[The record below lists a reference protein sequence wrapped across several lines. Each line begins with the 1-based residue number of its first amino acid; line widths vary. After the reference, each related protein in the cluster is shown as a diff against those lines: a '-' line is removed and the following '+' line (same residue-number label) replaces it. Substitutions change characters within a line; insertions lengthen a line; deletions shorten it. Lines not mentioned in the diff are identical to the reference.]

1 MIFVTTKI
9 GSVAHNL
16 EIIQF
21 EMCVYIYMTKIMQY
35 YLLMCLLL
43 NLKPVRW
50 FWLLTGYEGFL
61 QQKLVIFSP
70 IFLMEIRAKNLP

>member
-35 YLLMCLLL
+35 YLLMFLLL
-43 NLKPVRW
+43 NLKPVRR
-50 FWLLTGYEGFL
+50 FWLLTGYEGISRT
-61 QQKLVIFSP
+61 KIGNIF
-70 IFLMEIRAKNLP
+70 FNFFMEIRAKNWP